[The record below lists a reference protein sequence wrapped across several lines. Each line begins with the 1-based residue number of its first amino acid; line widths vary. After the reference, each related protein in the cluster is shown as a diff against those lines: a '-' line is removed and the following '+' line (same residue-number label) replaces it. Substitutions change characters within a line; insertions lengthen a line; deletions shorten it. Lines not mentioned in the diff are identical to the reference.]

1 MKPGRLQK
9 INNILNDTE
18 FLYVNNN
25 DVWWLVRALEQA
37 QSELVDALKYRDI
50 NLSNF
55 QKENKLTADLRKQLD
70 EVSNG

>member
-9 INNILNDTE
+9 IKNILNDTE

-25 DVWWLVRALEQA
+25 DVWWLVRAVEQA
-37 QSELVDALKYRDI
+37 HAELVDALKYRDI